1 MATRP
6 KAAEQPAAT
15 KNSQSPA
22 SGRAIAA
29 APAKPVIDVA
39 AETPVV
45 GAAEILPPPVIETAP
60 PPPAV
65 IETAA
70 PPPMLIET
78 ASPVPPVMDAALPPP
93 EIIETDA
100 PSPGIIETA
109 PAVPDVIETPS
120 PAPAL
125 IDLVAPPAAEP
136 VQTTTIAAVT
146 FGADIAKTTA
156 KLKQGMEKTMKTAEE
171 FAAFGQA
178 NIEAF
183 VKSGQIWAAGIQDL
197 TKQAAAVAQ
206 ASFDETVSTFKAMS
220 TVKTVKDAIDLQT
233 TLARQSIEK
242 TVAETTRMTDAS
254 LKLTE
259 QAMAPIAARM
269 NTAMETFSKTV

>member
-1 MATRP
+1 MASRP
-6 KAAEQPAAT
+6 KAGETPAAT
-15 KNSQSPA
+15 KNSQSLPA
-22 SGRAIAA
+22 ARAIAA
-29 APAKPVIDVA
+29 AVPAKPAIDA
-39 AETPVV
+39 MAETPVV
-45 GAAEILPPPVIETAP
+45 SAAEI
-60 PPPAV
+60 PPPAVMDAAPEV

-70 PPPMLIET
+70 PPPAFTET
-78 ASPVPPVMDAALPPP
+78 TPSVPAVMDAALPAPEIVETAAPAPEVLDMAPP
-93 EIIETDA
+93 VSEIIETA
-100 PSPGIIETA
+100 QPA
-109 PAVPDVIETPS
+109 PAV
-120 PAPAL
+120 
-125 IDLVAPPAAEP
+125 IDAVAPPAAEP
-136 VQTTTIAAVT
+136 VKTTPIAAVR
-146 FGADIAKTTA
+146 FGSDIAETTA
-156 KLKQGMEKTMKTAEE
+156 KFKQGMEKTMKTAEE

-197 TKQAAAVAQ
+197 TKQAAAAAQ

-233 TLARQSIEK
+233 SLARQSLEK